1 MRIPSREA
9 LLSELDSLGYG
20 ARIAR
25 VATLGRDTRGSPDL
39 TRLMAEFL
47 SGDAYEACLAL
58 ELARGARDEVTLL
71 RGLTHPSCL
80 VRGRAAAFAGKFI
93 RDDTALERALPDLAP
108 FVRRRIL
115 KGVALARRGALAA
128 RLLPSVHSRHG
139 AAEAALLLP
148 ALDAEAVRQLL
159 PRLGHEVHGW
169 RTLVHHHPDVVLG
182 FIQSDL
188 AHTPE
193 REREH
198 RATTYLAALEELSLD
213 HGEAVLA
220 LVWELLPPDALSRS
234 VESTLLPRL
243 MRNHPEQVAAFLSRP
258 AYRERLNGRG
268 IPRSVLRRARAF
280 SHAQRVALGRAL
292 ADATHHLARFLAALP
307 PSERAAVYTDTFGGG
322 VPRIQHFLLVRAL
335 PHALRDAEATRLL
348 RLEQEQT
355 LSTLSLRDIEHARE
369 PLQEAASA
377 SNATERARAL
387 ELLVECTGV
396 SRRGMG
402 ETLAFL
408 ARIKNEQ
415 DPVRASVMGAL
426 SRVPPSVF
434 TSEHVPALE
443 TLVTA
448 VLDARDTSRSTE
460 SMLRELIFKLLRVH
474 ATSSGSPLFRFVLDS
489 LRKLAGRFEAL
500 EIPSLENLPRGTEH
514 LILEALLPRIQA
526 AGQPER
532 NPLVIALARALG
544 RRAWNLDSL
553 QTLLERITEEDT
565 DTFAL
570 HAIQPWLAPPR
581 TRDARVRKLL
591 DLDESVINLD
601 PVFHH
606 LHRHRQEWLD
616 PFLQGRKIPG
626 RFLFGWNP
634 WVPRVTHGFQRW
646 LPRQQARFRDQLLN
660 AARHMEF
667 STAQRLKD
675 LWTLPRLQVTRVEDL
690 TSFLHSEE
698 VPIVEGALGALAWMD
713 QPELALPVLLESL
726 DGDRA
731 RVAMY
736 ALPRVA
742 HRMSPGRRS
751 SLLTGLLARERLK
764 VTVRKEGVRMLGAFR
779 TPHSL
784 ALLRR
789 QWDTPGAHRDVRI
802 AVGHAARRLL
812 DQEPAWELLESLARS
827 PDADEAASLLSPR
840 PATLPPSLRPRYAAL
855 LLEVARRPE
864 LHVRRKTFNVLPDW
878 SAGAEELIARAAAGY
893 VLELSLRAGWQEAVQ
908 ALVQAVR
915 DGKAFEHLVSCAAAL
930 LSAPVSKTED
940 TRSERDVPARQ
951 RLKQLCQSLLALPGP
966 VRQRLRTR
974 LDDVARV
981 LSRDEALWPESAAL
995 RLAGLDWRQ
1004 ADEPSAVLLA
1014 LEEETHEEPFFAP
1027 QLAAA
1032 VAAAVSPKSAEWT
1045 PEILLEVADR
1055 VGPQLPLVAVALVSA
1070 AGQRLGWH
1078 EDAARRLR
1086 ALRQHPRAAVRT
1098 AAYATVTA
1106 SE

>member
-1 MRIPSREA
+1 MQVPSREA

-25 VATLGRDTRGSPDL
+25 VATLGRDTQGTPEL

-58 ELARGARDEVTLL
+58 ELARGARDEATLL

-80 VRGRAAAFAGKFI
+80 VRGRAAAFAGDFI
-93 RDDTALERALPDLAP
+93 QDDAALERALPDLAP

-148 ALDAEAVRQLL
+148 ALDAEVVRQLL

-169 RTLVHHHPDVVLG
+169 RTLVHRHPDVVLG

-193 REREH
+193 REREQ
-198 RATTYLAALEELSLD
+198 RATTYLAALEELSLE

-220 LVWELLPPDALSRS
+220 LVWELLPPGALSRS

-243 MRNHPEQVAAFLSRP
+243 MRNHPEQVAAFLARP
-258 AYRERLNGRG
+258 AYRQRLNERG

-280 SHAQRVALGRAL
+280 SHAQRVALWRAL
-292 ADATHHLARFLAALP
+292 ADAIYHLGVFFEALP
-307 PSERAAVYTDTFGGG
+307 PSGRAAVYIEGGA
-322 VPRIQHFLLVRAL
+322 PRIQYPLLVKAL
-335 PHALRDAEATRLL
+335 PHPFRDAEATRLL
-348 RLEQEQT
+348 RLEVEQE
-355 LSTLSLRDIEHARE
+355 LSTLALRDIEHARE
-369 PLQEAASA
+369 PLQKAALA
-377 SNATERARAL
+377 SNATARARAL
-387 ELLVECTGV
+387 ELLVDCTGG

-415 DPVRASVMGAL
+415 DPVRADVMGAL

-448 VLDARDTSRSTE
+448 VLDARDTSRGTE
-460 SMLRELIFKLLRVH
+460 SMLRKLIFNLLRAH
-474 ATSSGSPLFRFVLDS
+474 ATSPGSPLFRFALDT
-489 LRKLAGRFEAL
+489 LRKLAGRSEAL
-500 EIPSLENLPRGTEH
+500 EFPSLENLPHGTEH

-526 AGQPER
+526 AEPRER
-532 NPLVIALARALG
+532 NPLVIALAQALG
-544 RRAWNLDSL
+544 RRAWKLDTL

-606 LHRHRQEWLD
+606 LHRRRQEWLD
-616 PFLQGRKIPG
+616 PFLQGRKLPG
-626 RFLFGWNP
+626 RFLFGWTP
-634 WVPRVTHGFQRW
+634 WMPRVTHGFQRW
-646 LPRQQARFRDQLLN
+646 LPRQQASFREQLLRS
-660 AARHMEF
+660 ARDMER
-667 STAQRLKD
+667 STTQRLDD

-690 TSFLHSEE
+690 TSFFHSEE
-698 VPIVEGALGALAWMD
+698 VPVVEGALGALAWMD
-713 QPELALPVLLESL
+713 QPEQALPVLLESL

-742 HRMSPGRRS
+742 HRMPPGRLS
-751 SLLTGLLARERLK
+751 ALLAGLLARERLK
-764 VTVRKEGVRMLGAFR
+764 VTARKEAVRMLGTFR
-779 TPHSL
+779 TPRSL
-784 ALLRR
+784 ALLRQ
-789 QWDTPGAHRDVRI
+789 QWDTPGVHRDVRI

-812 DQEPAWELLESLARS
+812 DEEPAWELLESLARS
-827 PDADEAASLLSPR
+827 PDVDEAVSLLSPR

-864 LHVRRKTFNVLPDW
+864 LHVRRKAFNLLPDW
-878 SAGAEELIARAAAGY
+878 SGGAEELIARAAAGY

-915 DGKAFEHLVSCAAAL
+915 DGRAFEHLVSCAAAL
-930 LSAPVSKTED
+930 LSAPVSETED
-940 TRSERDVPARQ
+940 ARSGRDVPARQ
-951 RLKQLCQSLLALPGP
+951 RLKALCQSLLALPGP

-974 LDDVARV
+974 LDEVARV
-981 LSRDEALWPESAAL
+981 LNRDEALWPESAAL
-995 RLAGLDWRQ
+995 RLAGLDWRE
-1004 ADEPSAVLLA
+1004 ADVPSTVLLA
-1014 LEEETHEEPFFAP
+1014 LEEETREEPFLAP
-1027 QLAAA
+1027 RLAAE
-1032 VAAAVSPKSAEWT
+1032 VAAAVGPKDAEWR
-1045 PEILLEVADR
+1045 PEVLLEVADR
-1055 VGPQLPLVAVALVSA
+1055 VGPRLPLVAVALVSA
-1070 AGQRLGWH
+1070 AGQRLSWH
-1078 EDAARRLR
+1078 ESAARRLR